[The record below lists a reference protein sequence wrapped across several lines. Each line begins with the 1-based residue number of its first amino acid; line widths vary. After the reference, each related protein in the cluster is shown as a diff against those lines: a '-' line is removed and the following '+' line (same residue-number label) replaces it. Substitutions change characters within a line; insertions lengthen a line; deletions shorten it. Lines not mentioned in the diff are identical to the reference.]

1 MRFLFSLV
9 IFLLAL
15 PLLFMVAF
23 ERGLLDEYV
32 PEDQIPAEP
41 FIRAELLETTNGPD
55 LSRRINMAL
64 DEDAYDD
71 AVMYAEIAD
80 YIDVPLDAETQ
91 ARLEA
96 EDAFS
101 RRAARNTGNFVTGF
115 VTGEGDSTPAFMGAM
130 ASDLTVVGDVRDIGS
145 EGTKLVRGEEYSKM
159 ILGLSVVGLAA
170 TTATVATGGGGLPA
184 RIGVSILK
192 VAKKAGTI
200 TAGFTRDV
208 TRVLQEA
215 MNFNKLGD
223 TLRAVDLGDTAAT
236 RRAITEYAD
245 GVSMAKVTPILD
257 DVAALE
263 RTAGPAETVR
273 LMRYVDNTEDL
284 ARVSKMSGKL
294 GTKTR
299 GVIELTGKT
308 GLRAFKT
315 AWNLILLALEWVW
328 AIVGGIGALLATALG
343 RRAVR
348 GRRRA

>member
-9 IFLLAL
+9 VFLLAL
-15 PLLFMVAF
+15 PLLFMFAF

-32 PEDQIPAEP
+32 PDDQIPAEP
-41 FIRAELLETTNGPD
+41 FIRAELMETTDGPD
-55 LSRRINMAL
+55 LSRRINTAL
-64 DEDAYDD
+64 DENAYDD
-71 AVMYAEIAD
+71 AVMYAEIAE
-80 YIDVPLDAETQ
+80 YIDAPLDSETEH
-91 ARLEA
+91 RLEA
-96 EDAFS
+96 ENAFS
-101 RRAARNTGNFVTGF
+101 RRATRNTGNFVTGF
-115 VTGEGDSTPAFMGAM
+115 VTGEGDNTPAFMGAV
-130 ASDLTVVGDVRDIGS
+130 ASDLTVVGDVRDISS

-208 TRVLQEA
+208 TRILQEA

-223 TLRAVDLGDTAAT
+223 TLRAVDLGNPATT

-263 RTAGPAETVR
+263 RAAGPAETVR
-273 LMRYVDNTEDL
+273 LMKYVNSTEDL
-284 ARVSKMSGKL
+284 ARIGKMSGKL

-315 AWNLILLALEWVW
+315 AWNLVLIALEWVW
-328 AIVGGIGALLATALG
+328 AIVGGIGALFATALG